1 MLDGV
6 RAGRLHGPFYAKSGV
21 RMPCQK
27 RMQKTAKIYTG
38 VNEVDTFFGPQK
50 RFPRRNDPGIP
61 IARIVGT
68 ILHPMLL
75 QKTLHMNQSLDECKH
90 RLASIQSYRRQFV
103 MVTKATVT
111 SSKTVDFSFRGPLG
125 FEARTVLLS
134 VESDSPE
141 QFAFESTGGN
151 LDVMGLVEFTEIR
164 PSCTEV
170 TLALHYEIKNRLF
183 AWLDRRFHFVDA
195 FVTSEL
201 RSIRSHFEGIAA
213 PVVERTPMLSM
224 FETATA

>member
-1 MLDGV
+1 
-6 RAGRLHGPFYAKSGV
+6 
-21 RMPCQK
+21 
-27 RMQKTAKIYTG
+27 
-38 VNEVDTFFGPQK
+38 
-50 RFPRRNDPGIP
+50 
-61 IARIVGT
+61 
-68 ILHPMLL
+68 MLL
-75 QKTLHMNQSLDECKH
+75 QKTLHMNQSLDECKS

-134 VESDSPE
+134 VESDSPD

-170 TLALHYEIKNRLF
+170 TLALHYEIKNKLF
-183 AWLDRRFHFVDA
+183 AWVDRRFGFVDA
-195 FVTSEL
+195 FVTAEL
-201 RSIRSHFEGIAA
+201 RSIRSHFEAIAR
-213 PVVERTPMLSM
+213 PYVEHVPALPAL
-224 FETATA
+224 EPAAA